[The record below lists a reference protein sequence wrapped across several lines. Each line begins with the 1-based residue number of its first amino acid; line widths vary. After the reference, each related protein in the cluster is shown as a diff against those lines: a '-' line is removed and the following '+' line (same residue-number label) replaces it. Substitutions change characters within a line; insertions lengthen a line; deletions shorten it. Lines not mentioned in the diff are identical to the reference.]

1 MSETDIWSRATC
13 LSSRLSELDG
23 KGFEVL
29 QRAFL
34 KRVLLILGV
43 LLTVNMILSLLAG
56 ALFPIGYFSNKSVPR
71 IMSDLAFIEGA
82 AVFFL
87 GALFAF
93 SYSNVTLRVKT
104 LIVIGASMIAISVGF
119 GAFASYF

>member
-1 MSETDIWSRATC
+1 VA
-13 LSSRLSELDG
+13 G

-43 LLTVNMILSLLAG
+43 LLTVNMILSLLFD
-56 ALFPIGYFSNKSVPR
+56 ALFPTGYFSNKSVPR

-82 AVFFL
+82 TVFFL
-87 GALFAF
+87 GALLAF

-104 LIVIGASMIAISVGF
+104 LMVIGALMIAISVGF